1 MIPRD
6 PGLQPERTALAW
18 HRTALGAAVLTVLLV
33 RHGAVAGAALE
44 LAAGGFALLTA
55 LFAVLTARTVR
66 SGVAPR
72 RQLLLV
78 TGTIVAAG
86 SLTTVQLLLR

>member
-1 MIPRD
+1 MTPRD

-33 RHGAVAGAALE
+33 RHGAVVRAPLE
-44 LAAGGFALLTA
+44 LAAGGFTFLTA
-55 LFAVLTARTVR
+55 LFAALTSRTVR
-66 SGVAPR
+66 SGIAPR

-78 TGTIVAAG
+78 TGTLVAAG
-86 SLTTVQLLLR
+86 LLITGQLVIR